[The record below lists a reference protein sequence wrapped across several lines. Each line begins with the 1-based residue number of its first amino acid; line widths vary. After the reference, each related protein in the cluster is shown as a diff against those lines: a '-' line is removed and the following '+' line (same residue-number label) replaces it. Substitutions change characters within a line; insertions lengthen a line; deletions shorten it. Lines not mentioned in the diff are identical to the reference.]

1 MRRSFKGVSSG
12 ILIFIASVAVL
23 MTLSSLFM
31 DIISILHYQSTEYV
45 RSMGYSAL
53 HELYSILLDKK
64 RDKVYLYNAGASDIL
79 IDKLIAVSSSGETVV
94 LNPLDACNSSTILS
108 QHAIECSPNY
118 EYTAVVTVNGVA
130 IYPRSPLRMITIE
143 YSTIHMIPLTFNYTT
158 PADLVGDFVVDPRL
172 VAYPTGGAY
181 AIGMR
186 GESVLRVSR
195 EYNNVWLETRGD
207 CPFGLAI
214 IGYDPSWLEE
224 VKTNPS
230 APPRF
235 RLVIGSL
242 KYNND
247 ECRHYRVGGS
257 RDPVIQVGSRMYVW
271 NFIGTVAIYSNV
283 YRSYIACVSSY
294 PRGCA
299 GFGPSA
305 LSALG
310 VWYYGKP
317 DDGTQLRIYLHGW
330 ASRVVIFGRSER
342 HVETSYYPYLY
353 IGDVDGNGV
362 PELIYTTEDIH
373 YGSNGHYF
381 KDYTGTN
388 EYHFYWYRVW
398 GPIRIPRW
406 DDPWDYSTAPLV
418 LRFNKIGRTLG
429 NPDGSIDGSKYAG
442 LLLYMNLL
450 FHDNSY
456 PDARQ
461 TGDIDKNE
469 WILRIMIIDEYNR
482 EYTIREYRYQDLSQ
496 YHQTR
501 VRDFVRE
508 NYFVKLTHSIY
519 IPLPSQGRYW
529 VALAIRDPYRYERR
543 GFLQPYIN
551 DAEITIGIE
560 LVGVI
565 PLYR

>member
-31 DIISILHYQSTEYV
+31 DIIGILQYQSTEYV

-64 RDKVYLYNAGASDIL
+64 GDKVYLFNAGASDIL

-108 QHAIECSPNY
+108 QHAIECSPDY

-130 IYPRSPLRMITIE
+130 IYPRSPLVETTIE

-172 VAYPTGGAY
+172 VAYPTRGVD
-181 AIGMR
+181 AIGM
-186 GESVLRVSR
+186 GGKPVLRVRR
-195 EYNNVWLETRGD
+195 EYYNVWLRTKGR

-247 ECRHYRVGGS
+247 ECDYYQVG
-257 RDPVIQVGSRMYVW
+257 RDKDPVIQVGSRMYVW
-271 NFIGTVAIYSNV
+271 NFIGTVAIYSDV
-283 YRSYIACVSSY
+283 YGGYIACVSSY
-294 PRGCA
+294 PGGC
-299 GFGPSA
+299 GGIG

-317 DDGTQLRIYLHGW
+317 DDGTQLRIWFDGW
-330 ASRVVIFGRSER
+330 ASRVVIFHRSEGYKQ
-342 HVETSYYPYLY
+342 TSYYPYLY
-353 IGDVDGNGV
+353 MGDIDGNGV

-373 YGSNGHYF
+373 YGDAGHYF
-381 KDYTGTN
+381 KDYFGTN

-398 GPIRIPRW
+398 WRIRRPRW
-406 DDPWDYSTAPLV
+406 DDPWDQSTAPLV

-450 FHDNSY
+450 FHDNSF
-456 PDARQ
+456 PDRYQ
-461 TGDIDKNE
+461 LGDIDKNE

-482 EYTIREYRYQDLSQ
+482 EYTIREYRYQDLCQ

-501 VRDFVRE
+501 VRDFATVS
-508 NYFVKLTHSIY
+508 YFVKLTHSIY

-529 VALAIRDPYRYERR
+529 VALAIRDPYKYEQER
-543 GFLQPYIN
+543 FYKPFIN